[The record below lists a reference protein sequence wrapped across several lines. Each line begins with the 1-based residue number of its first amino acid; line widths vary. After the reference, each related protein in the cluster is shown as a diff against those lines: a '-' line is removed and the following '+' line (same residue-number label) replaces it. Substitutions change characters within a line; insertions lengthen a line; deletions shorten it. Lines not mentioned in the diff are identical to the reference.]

1 MIPRLSGRVFQIVGS
16 RLTFQP
22 RMHTLHSI
30 GSGSWFGFG
39 NQEAAQEDAQAQ
51 AQEDAQED
59 PLAATGA
66 RLSIRR

>member
-1 MIPRLSGRVFQIVGS
+1 MPARQ
-16 RLTFQP
+16 
-22 RMHTLHSI
+22 SI

-66 RLSIRR
+66 RLRIRR